1 MNNARLL
8 GQRTTFAF
16 AHAIKPQ
23 RVRNLATSRAIGLSS
38 ARPSLRNISTQTMK
52 KLNVLPSCPK
62 GQNAGRWRFNSS
74 KQSPN
79 PTPHLGSP
87 EPAPSL
93 SQRLK
98 KLSREYGWTAVGVY
112 FALSALDFP
121 FCFLAVRALGTDR
134 IGQWEHNVVEYV
146 KSAIA
151 IPFPGWIKDT
161 GEGSSEAVEAVEASA
176 REGTAALDDQIL
188 KARNSNASKWR
199 KTRSTRIC
207 N

>member
-1 MNNARLL
+1 M
-8 GQRTTFAF
+8 
-16 AHAIKPQ
+16 
-23 RVRNLATSRAIGLSS
+23 
-38 ARPSLRNISTQTMK
+38 
-52 KLNVLPSCPK
+52 
-62 GQNAGRWRFNSS
+62 
-74 KQSPN
+74 
-79 PTPHLGSP
+79 
-87 EPAPSL
+87 
-93 SQRLK
+93 
-98 KLSREYGWTAVGVY
+98 Y

-188 KARNSNASKWR
+188 KARDSNASK
-199 KTRSTRIC
+199 
-207 N
+207 